1 MFAGVFIIQGS
12 PLIEEVLLRANILN
26 AGKAVILGTDTSLN
40 PDEKINDEM
49 LDAKSIF
56 IYKAI

>member
-1 MFAGVFIIQGS
+1 
-12 PLIEEVLLRANILN
+12 VLLKANILN
-26 AGKAVILGTDTSLN
+26 AKKAVILGHDTSN
-40 PDEKINDEM
+40 TNVDINDEM